1 MKQFAFILSLVLC
14 LSTVTF
20 AQSTSRADELMQQA
34 QTNLKQKEYIKAR
47 YLFLQAY
54 NAFSSQEKYDKA
66 VECGINASALYHRE
80 NYYKEAFELLRGA
93 EQLVGTGEQKLK
105 KKLPDLRFRIN
116 KERLQ
121 MYINTKNPA
130 RAKEQLNKLE
140 ETAKAAGNDSLSNDF
155 LYTQADYYYTF
166 GMNSQG
172 DTAFKKL
179 IEQYKQQK
187 NYAKVDE
194 CYKTLI
200 SIARKANNAGL
211 VARTYDKYI
220 IWTDSVKA
228 LTAQDELNIVKK
240 KYDES
245 LATIQEK
252 DDSLSAKQ
260 YIIIG
265 LCILAA
271 ILAAALAIGAVIL
284 LRFIMLT
291 RKQKKAISIANA
303 HNELKTEFIQNI
315 SSQMEP
321 TLDTLDPKLPGVQAL
336 RAFSGHIQ
344 ELSELENSL
353 SEPYEVQEKNISTF
367 CESVMDKVRG
377 KVQEDV
383 TLTVNAPK
391 LNVKINPEHLER
403 ILLHLLE
410 NAAEYTPAGGKI
422 WLDFKKRGA
431 HTHQFIISDTG
442 CGIPE
447 EQRED
452 IFKPFTEVKD
462 LTKGDGLGLP
472 ICSLI
477 AAKMNGSLTLDGSYT
492 KGARF
497 VLELHA

>member
-1 MKQFAFILSLVLC
+1 MKRIITILLAAFFCLC
-14 LSTVTF
+14 TQAY
-20 AQSTSRADELMQQA
+20 AQSRADELMKQA
-34 QTNLKQKEYIKAR
+34 QESLAKKEYIKAR

-54 NAFSSQEKYDKA
+54 NSFASQEEYTQA
-66 VECGINASALYHRE
+66 VECGVNASALYHRE

-271 ILAAALAIGAVIL
+271 VLAAALAIGAVIL

-291 RKQKKAISIANA
+291 RKQKKAISIANE

>member
-1 MKQFAFILSLVLC
+1 MKRIITILLAAFFCLC
-14 LSTVTF
+14 TQTY
-20 AQSTSRADELMQQA
+20 AQSRADELMKQA
-34 QTNLKQKEYIKAR
+34 QESLDKKEYIKAR

-54 NAFSSQEKYDKA
+54 NSFASQEEYTQA
-66 VECGINASALYHRE
+66 VECGVNASALYHRE

-271 ILAAALAIGAVIL
+271 VLAAALAIGAVIL

-291 RKQKKAISIANA
+291 RKQKKAISIANE

>member
-1 MKQFAFILSLVLC
+1 MKRIITILLAAFFCLC
-14 LSTVTF
+14 TQTY
-20 AQSTSRADELMQQA
+20 AQSRADELMKQA
-34 QTNLKQKEYIKAR
+34 QESLAQKEYIKAR

-54 NAFSSQEKYDKA
+54 NSFASQEEYTQA
-66 VECGINASALYHRE
+66 VECGVNASALYHRE

-140 ETAKAAGNDSLSNDF
+140 ETAKAAGNDPLSNDF

-172 DTAFKKL
+172 DAAFKKL

-265 LCILAA
+265 LCILAT

-291 RKQKKAISIANA
+291 RKQKKAISIANE